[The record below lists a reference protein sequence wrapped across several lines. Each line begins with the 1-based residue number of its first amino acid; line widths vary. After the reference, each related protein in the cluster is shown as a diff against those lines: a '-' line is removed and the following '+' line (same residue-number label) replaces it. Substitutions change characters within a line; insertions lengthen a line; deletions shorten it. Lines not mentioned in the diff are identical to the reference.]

1 VQATESLAGV
11 AAFATDTT
19 VKPIAAAIKIEN
31 SVFSDVWLKVF
42 VIFALLVALGSSFP
56 DGANVGLGQ
65 NARHP
70 IATKRRLRRVNR
82 RRRGQTEPDP
92 FSGDGPGTPRALW

>member
-19 VKPIAAAIKIEN
+19 VKPIAAAIKMEN
-31 SVFSDVWLKVF
+31 SVFSEVWLNVL
-42 VIFALLVALGSSFP
+42 VIFLLLVAQGSSFP
-56 DGANVGLGQ
+56 DGANVGLRQ
-65 NARHP
+65 SARQP

-82 RRRGQTEPDP
+82 KKRG
-92 FSGDGPGTPRALW
+92 